1 MASTETFVRSIRVA
15 IVGFLLGGVVVVA
28 GLAPTSPQVVSATGN
43 SGTITG
49 KVFQDFNSNGSI
61 DTTVAIGVAVDV
73 GVAGIVVRAFD
84 STGAEV
90 GSTTTGA
97 NGTYS
102 LSVTGAATT
111 SVRVEFSIPTS
122 NTSLSGFTS
131 SFATTTGASG
141 STAGSAVQ
149 FVTIGDTG
157 VNHAVNRPTEYCQN
171 NPTLVTCSSD
181 LGTGATTNVG
191 AFTVPSA
198 VNNFTDFTPTST
210 KIGSSRDLGSVF
222 GIGVDRQRNTFYGT
236 YVRRH
241 VEYGS
246 AGAVNAIYRI
256 NLDNPG
262 TVTTFVTLPG
272 TLPAHDA
279 TPVGG
284 YGAYSG
290 DTAIFDKVGRIGLGD
305 VDVTPDGSTL
315 LAVDMDEAAPKLY
328 FVPIQGAGN
337 AVTAGN
343 PSSIA
348 IPRPTSVG
356 GVACPGTWHPM
367 GIGARG
373 NRILIGG
380 TCGAENT
387 VSPAAPRGG
396 DPTQSTMFVLEYT
409 GALNGSGSFST
420 IWGTALSYERGC
432 VYLEYSSGRLPC
444 DPRSSQV
451 GGVLSADWAAW
462 NEYPYWFRPT
472 GESGLVGSNPQAM
485 LANIEIADNG
495 DLVLGLRDRF
505 EDQLKRGLPA
515 YSKAYVDAAYSAHV
529 PQLAWPAPAWTSG
542 GADLVRVCNSGS
554 GLVFESIGT
563 CATFAGAESDEQLT
577 GRKEFYYDAFPAMGD
592 WLGGTGVDGVR
603 AHGETSGGSTASM
616 PGYPGLWAIGYDV
629 TGANQQGIQSFGSC
643 AAATAGTV
651 CRGSNTGYG
660 SMNGGYGLG
669 NLNGFGKGVGLNDI
683 EVICNMAPVQV
694 GDRLWFDTDGDGVQD
709 PGEAPIAGVTVRLYD
724 AAGNLVS
731 TAVTNARGEYLF
743 SSTVSEAANGGNT
756 PDSSGGNLQTGKAYS
771 IRFDN
776 PVDYSGSGPLA
787 GYTPSRRDS
796 TTPAATDSEN
806 GIDSDAQV
814 VSGYPRID
822 VSPLSAGGNDHSF
835 DAGFVPKVAVGNY
848 TWIDTDADGV
858 QDPGESPMPGVG
870 VELLDA
876 SGNPALDAN
885 GNPVAAQT
893 TGPDGKYLF
902 DNLSPGDYRIRFTPP
917 SGWTTTAA
925 DSSSGSQATD
935 SDANRTTGVTDVFSI
950 APSAS
955 GDTVADTDG
964 STVARFVNPTIDAGF
979 VPKVSVGDLVWLDTD
994 RDGVQDAGE
1003 RGIAGV
1009 TLSITKADGSPVT
1022 DVFGNPVTT
1031 TTTDANGNYVF
1042 DDLPVGQYKVT
1053 VTPPTGM
1060 APTVTGA
1067 GTSATDSSTGDAT
1080 SANLATN
1087 GQSDPT
1093 LDFGFYPLK
1102 VSVGDLVWFDTD
1114 HDGVQDSGE
1123 PGLSGVTLSITNA
1136 DGSPVTDV
1144 FGNPVTTTTTDANGN
1159 YVFDDLPVGQYKVT
1173 VTPPA
1178 GMEPTVT
1185 GAGTSANDSSTGDA
1199 TSSNLTTDGASDM
1212 TLDFGFWAPPAVV
1225 GSRVWSDTNANGIQD
1240 PGEPGI
1246 PGVEL
1251 KITKADGTRV
1261 TDVNGN
1267 RVTNLVTDADGNY
1280 VFTDLPL
1287 GTTYRV
1293 SVVRVPDGYVPSP
1306 AGQGSDRAVDSSTGS
1321 ATSSKMTISNLVDL
1335 TLDFGFVPPPPPPPA
1350 PEPGGVATE
1359 VPASLPTTG
1368 RASDGWLGVMLM
1380 LLAIGAVMSRA
1391 AHRRGG
1397 LLGR

>member
-1 MASTETFVRSIRVA
+1 MGSRETFVRWIRVVL
-15 IVGFLLGGVVVVA
+15 VGFLLGGVVVAA
-28 GLAPTSPQVVSATGN
+28 GLAPTSPKLVSATGN
-43 SGTITG
+43 SGTISG

-111 SVRVEFSIPTS
+111 SVRVEFSIPT
-122 NTSLSGFTS
+122 TDPLLSGFTS

-149 FVTIGDTG
+149 FATIGDTG
-157 VNHAVNRPTEYCQN
+157 VNHAINRPTEYCQN

-198 VNNFTDFTPTST
+198 VNNFTNFTPTST

-241 VEYGS
+241 AEYGA

-290 DTAIFDKVGRIGLGD
+290 DTSIFDKVGRIGLGD

-315 LAVDMDEAAPKLY
+315 LAVDMDETAPKLY

-337 AVTAGN
+337 AVTAGS

-396 DPTQSTMFVLEYT
+396 DPTQSTMFVLEYS

-432 VYLEYSSGRLPC
+432 VYLEYDTGRLPC
-444 DPRSSQV
+444 DPRVSQV

-462 NEYPYWFRPT
+462 NEYPYLYTPSGET
-472 GESGLVGSNPQAM
+472 GLLGSNPQAM
-485 LANIEIADNG
+485 VSNIEIADNG

-505 EDQLKRGLPA
+505 GDQAKFGLPA
-515 YSKAYVDAAYSAHV
+515 FSRAYVDAAYSAHA
-529 PQLAWPAPAWTSG
+529 PSRPWPTAMWTSG
-542 GADLVRVCNSGS
+542 GSDLVRVCNSGS
-554 GLVFESIGT
+554 GLVFESNGT
-563 CATFAGAESDEQLT
+563 CASFAGSESDDQLT
-577 GRKEFYYDAFPAMGD
+577 GRKEFYYDPYPNLGN
-592 WLGGTGVDGVR
+592 WLDQANGIGVR

-616 PGYPGLWAIGYDV
+616 PGYPGLWTTAYDV
-629 TGANQQGIQSFGSC
+629 TSLGQQGIQSWGSC
-643 AAATAGTV
+643 AAAAAGTT
-651 CRGSNTGYG
+651 CRGPSTGFG
-660 SMNGGYGLG
+660 SVNGGYGLG
-669 NLNGFGKGVGLNDI
+669 NLNGFNKGIGLTDI

-756 PDSSGGNLQTGKAYS
+756 PDYSGGNLQTGKAYS

-776 PVDYSGSGPLA
+776 PADYSGSGPLA

-796 TTPAATDSEN
+796 TTPAATDFEN

-822 VSPLSAGGNDHSF
+822 VNPLSAGGNDHSF

-876 SGNPALDAN
+876 NGNPALDAN
-885 GNPVAAQT
+885 GNPVPSQT

-925 DSSSGSQATD
+925 DSSSGTQATD

-1022 DVFGNPVTT
+1022 DIFGNPVTT

-1042 DDLPVGQYKVT
+1042 D
-1053 VTPPTGM
+1053 
-1060 APTVTGA
+1060 
-1067 GTSATDSSTGDAT
+1067 
-1080 SANLATN
+1080 N
-1087 GQSDPT
+1087 
-1093 LDFGFYPLK
+1093 
-1102 VSVGDLVWFDTD
+1102 
-1114 HDGVQDSGE
+1114 
-1123 PGLSGVTLSITNA
+1123 
-1136 DGSPVTDV
+1136 
-1144 FGNPVTTTTTDANGN
+1144 
-1159 YVFDDLPVGQYKVT
+1159 LPVGQYKVT

-1178 GMEPTVT
+1178 GMAPTVT
-1185 GAGTSANDSSTGDA
+1185 GAGTSSTDSSTGDA
-1199 TSSNLTTDGASDM
+1199 TSANLTTDGASDM

-1251 KITKADGTRV
+1251 KITKADGSRV

-1293 SVVRVPDGYVPSP
+1293 SIVRVPDGYVPSP

-1335 TLDFGFVPPPPPPPA
+1335 TLDFGFVPPPPPPP
-1350 PEPGGVATE
+1350 GGEATE
-1359 VPASLPTTG
+1359 VPSALPTTG
-1368 RASDGWLGVMLM
+1368 HSSDGWLGVMLM

-1391 AHRRGG
+1391 SNRRGG